1 MISTSKKPQDQ
12 LFYLLLLIMGGFM
25 LAILLTSLVMQFIPG
40 SDNIQALMQ
49 NPSFIK
55 TNQLIQVFCLMFAP
69 SLIFLKFVGYEND
82 SQIFQVPRKISL
94 YLLSALAIVVSLP
107 FNDWLTQ
114 LNQSMHLP
122 AFMQGVETWMHQKET
137 EISDLTRIFLTGDS
151 VKDIV
156 INLCIMV
163 AIPAFCEELL
173 FRGVLQQKL
182 VQWWKKPYW
191 AIVATA
197 FIFSA
202 IHMQFLTFLPRFVLG
217 IAMGVLMYEGKSIW
231 LPITA
236 HFTNNLLALGTFY
249 YIKFYHPE
257 IDPFSQDVT
266 FKSAI
271 GAAVS
276 ALLLISLLVIFKR
289 QSVTST
295 ATTQE

>member
-25 LAILLTSLVMQFIPG
+25 LAILLTSLVMHFIPG
-40 SDNIQALMQ
+40 SDNTQALMQ
-49 NPSFIK
+49 NPTFVK
-55 TNQLIQVFCLMFAP
+55 TSQLIQVFCLMFAP
-69 SLIFLKFVGYEND
+69 SLIFLKFVANESD
-82 SQIFQVPRKISL
+82 SQMFEAPRKISL
-94 YLLSALAIVVSLP
+94 YLLSALVIAVSLP

-122 AFMQGVETWMHQKET
+122 SFMQGIDNWMHHQEE
-137 EISDLTRIFLTGDS
+137 EISGLTRIFLSGDS

-197 FIFSA
+197 FLFSA

-236 HFTNNLLALGTFY
+236 HFTNNLIALGTFY

-271 GAAVS
+271 GAVVS
-276 ALLLISLLVIFKR
+276 ALLLVSLLVIFKR
-289 QSVTST
+289 QTVTNS
-295 ATTQE
+295 ATTQS